1 MTKLQKSEETARK
14 SGEIVFI
21 CKDYSAVRIQ
31 LWWKDRVR

>member
-1 MTKLQKSEETARK
+1 MTKMQKSEETARK
-14 SGEIVFI
+14 SCEIALI